1 MIIWQTIFSVLT
13 SLFVSSISLTS
24 EIFFFAAI
32 SSVVYD
38 SVEPSPFYDNT
49 PNDLYIDERDL
60 IELPAASQQENG

>member
-1 MIIWQTIFSVLT
+1 
-13 SLFVSSISLTS
+13 
-24 EIFFFAAI
+24 
-32 SSVVYD
+32 VYD